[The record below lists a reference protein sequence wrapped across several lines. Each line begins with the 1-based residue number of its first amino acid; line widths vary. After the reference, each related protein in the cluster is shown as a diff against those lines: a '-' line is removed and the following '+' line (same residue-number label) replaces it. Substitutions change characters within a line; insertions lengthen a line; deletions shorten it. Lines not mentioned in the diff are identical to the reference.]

1 MSAREPLPGDL
12 ERLVDEVMACSR
24 LRGAQRARV
33 AADLREHLEHAVL
46 AGRSPTSIVATF
58 GDPATV
64 AALVDHSPPRVR
76 SSRHVRWLVAACAML
91 GAGLYGASAARLGTF
106 APQPEMT
113 LGPLPS
119 RADSLARA
127 LRIVRA
133 MKGVHS
139 RSLGARLLE
148 PLYFIRASSVED
160 VWTATRATA
169 DWLGGSSS
177 IATRGST
184 HPATGSPPPH
194 QPPFGDAHAD
204 ESRDERPDQRADRS

>member
-12 ERLVDEVMACSR
+12 ERLADDVMARSR
-24 LRGAQRARV
+24 LRGVQRERV
-33 AADLREHLEHAVL
+33 AADLREHLEDAML

-58 GDPATV
+58 GDPALV
-64 AALVDHSPPRVR
+64 AALVDRSPPRVR
-76 SSRHVRWLVAACAML
+76 SARHLRWLVAACAIL
-91 GAGLYGASAARLGTF
+91 VAGLYGASAARLGTF
-106 APQPEMT
+106 APEPDLT

-160 VWTATRATA
+160 VGTATHAAA
-169 DWLGGSSS
+169 D
-177 IATRGST
+177 
-184 HPATGSPPPH
+184 
-194 QPPFGDAHAD
+194 
-204 ESRDERPDQRADRS
+204 

>member
-12 ERLVDEVMACSR
+12 ERLADDVMARSR

-33 AADLREHLEHAVL
+33 AADLREHLADAVL

-58 GDPATV
+58 GDPALV
-64 AALVDHSPPRVR
+64 AALVDRSPPRVR
-76 SSRHVRWLVAACAML
+76 SARRLRWLVAACAIL
-91 GAGLYGASAARLGTF
+91 VVGLYGTSAARLGTF
-106 APQPEMT
+106 APEPEVT

-127 LRIVRA
+127 LRLVRA

-160 VWTATRATA
+160 VWPVARATA
-169 DWLGGSSS
+169 D
-177 IATRGST
+177 
-184 HPATGSPPPH
+184 
-194 QPPFGDAHAD
+194 
-204 ESRDERPDQRADRS
+204 